1 MKMCT
6 KCQVTQNKTCF
17 NKDKNR
23 RDGLFPHCK
32 GCVKAYRQSDRGS
45 ELHRLAN
52 QRHQKTPKGRATLA
66 RCERR
71 YQQTESGRL
80 MYQQAARRRLERK
93 RGIDM
98 QFSDADMKAV
108 HQRFKHQC
116 FNCGCS
122 DHLQIDHNYPLSL
135 GYGLTPFN
143 AVLLCRSCN
152 ASKSDKLPYEFYSEH
167 RLIRLEAILSSL

>member
-1 MKMCT
+1 MKICT
-6 KCQVTQNKTCF
+6 KCQVTQDEACF
-17 NKDKNR
+17 SKDRNR
-23 RDGLFPHCK
+23 RDNLFPHCK
-32 GCVKAYRQSDRGS
+32 SCVKAYRQSDRGS
-45 ELHRLAN
+45 KLHRLAN

-71 YQQTESGRL
+71 YQQTERGRL

-98 QFSDADMKAV
+98 QFNDSDMITV
-108 HQRFKHQC
+108 YQRFKSKC

-122 DHLQIDHNYPLSL
+122 ERLQIDHNYPLSR
-135 GYGLTPFN
+135 GYGLRLDN

-152 ASKSDKLPYEFYSEH
+152 ASKSDKLPHEFYSQDK
-167 RLIRLEAILSSL
+167 LLELERTLSSF